1 MSTSI
6 IFHVTVSL
14 LFALMSLVLLILS
27 SFVFMT
33 STFPLL
39 HKYVIVTQ
47 TSFPDVYVVYAYRVR
62 LLLYQ
67 YCLAALEDCDFLNES
82 FSFEFL
88 FYGSPSSRRVYC
100 L

>member
-1 MSTSI
+1 MPRNAPIFKLSYLEEEVTENEMSTSI

-39 HKYVIVTQ
+39 Q
-47 TSFPDVYVVYAYRVR
+47 
-62 LLLYQ
+62 
-67 YCLAALEDCDFLNES
+67 
-82 FSFEFL
+82 
-88 FYGSPSSRRVYC
+88 
-100 L
+100 

>member
-1 MSTSI
+1 MMCAINGIWTEEEEVTENEMSTSI

-39 HKYVIVTQ
+39 Q
-47 TSFPDVYVVYAYRVR
+47 
-62 LLLYQ
+62 
-67 YCLAALEDCDFLNES
+67 
-82 FSFEFL
+82 
-88 FYGSPSSRRVYC
+88 
-100 L
+100 